1 MRSKRSKIAHRHQSL
16 IFLITVTF
24 LLAGILCW
32 RTYSYFKQVEVNV
45 AQVQLRQGP
54 GIEYQAK
61 GQLKR
66 GSRMTVLR
74 EKYRWYYV
82 KTANNKFGWV
92 ASWNLNPQGSQTV
105 TKLNN
110 ATIVLDP
117 GHGGS
122 DSGALSANGKM
133 EKTYTLKL
141 AKKVAALLRQK
152 GAKVYLTRT
161 SDKFV
166 SLAARP
172 ALSNQVHANAF
183 ISFHFDSSP
192 QQNLASGVTTYYYHR
207 QLSYSLAHTINQQ
220 LNNLNLKNR
229 GIDFGN
235 FEVIRDND
243 YPAVLLEMGYI
254 NSDHDFA
261 EIRSNQYLAEVANDV
276 VKGLSNYFATSSST
290 N

>member
-1 MRSKRSKIAHRHQSL
+1 MRSKRSKIAHQHQNL
-16 IFLITVTF
+16 VFLIIITF
-24 LLAGILCW
+24 FLVGILCW

-45 AQVQLRQGP
+45 AQIQLRQGP
-54 GIEYQAK
+54 GIEYHAK
-61 GQLKR
+61 SQLKR
-66 GSRMTVLR
+66 GDRLTVLR

-82 KTANNKFGWV
+82 RTANNKFGWV
-92 ASWNLNPQGSQTV
+92 ASWNLNPQGPQTV
-105 TKLNN
+105 SKLSD

-122 DSGALSANGKM
+122 DSGALSANDKM

-141 AKKVAALLRQK
+141 AKKVAAQLRQK

-172 ALSNQVHANAF
+172 ALANEVHANAF

-192 QQNLASGVTTYYYHR
+192 QQNSASGVTTYYYHH
-207 QLSYSLAHTINQQ
+207 QLSYSLAHAINQQ
-220 LNNLNLKNR
+220 FNNLSLKNR

-261 EIRSNQYLAEVANDV
+261 EIKSNQYLAEVANDV
-276 VKGLSNYFATSSST
+276 VKGLNTYFTASSST